1 MKRKPRLGEGSGQD
15 EEEKKE
21 KENKRK
27 RKGKGKEKQKEKKRK
42 KKEKKGKEKEGRGDW
57 CELLSLCIVAG
68 TRAFVAMLY
77 VTPRRQFGGK
87 NLRNKPSRVAL

>member
-21 KENKRK
+21 KEKERKGKRK
-27 RKGKGKEKQKEKKRK
+27 AKGKEKKKTE
-42 KKEKKGKEKEGRGDW
+42 EKKGKEKEGRGDW

-68 TRAFVAMLY
+68 IRAFVTMLY
-77 VTPRRQFGGK
+77 VMPRKAIWREEFEI
-87 NLRNKPSRVAL
+87 SRAE

>member
-21 KENKRK
+21 KE
-27 RKGKGKEKQKEKKRK
+27 KKRK
-42 KKEKKGKEKEGRGDW
+42 KKEEKEGRGDW

-68 TRAFVAMLY
+68 IRAFVAILY
-77 VTPRRQFGGK
+77 VMPRRQSGGK
-87 NLRNKPSRVAL
+87 NLRNKPSRVTL